1 MRLDKRLGVAVAV
14 MLAVGLGASYF
25 MPSASMAQDAPKAA
39 IDVASALRHNIATQV
54 VTITFESQRG
64 APKAATA
71 SARFDRDIEACWV
84 SVVGTDIKFARSTEK
99 QINRQMFEVDPFVK
113 VVNGRTAEVSGKLG
127 IKDGSGDFDDT
138 YEGTIT
144 VAITAILSAK

>member
-1 MRLDKRLGVAVAV
+1 MRLNQRFSVAVAGL
-14 MLAVGLGASYF
+14 LAVGLGASYF
-25 MPSASMAQDAPKAA
+25 LPQTSMAQDAPKAP
-39 IDVASALRHNIATQV
+39 IDVASALRRNVATQV
-54 VTITFESQRG
+54 VTITFEAQRG

-71 SARFDRDIEACWV
+71 SAKFDRDIEVCWV

-113 VVNGRTAEVSGKLG
+113 IVNGRTAEVSGKLG